1 MPLFLFY
8 NLHIFIGCA
17 DKYVGH
23 TSRSSRSQMLFKIG
37 APKNFANF
45 TGKHLCWSL
54 FLKKVA
60 GLQDTL
66 FIEHLQWL
74 LLCHKVQFFN
84 LVL

>member
-54 FLKKVA
+54 FEESCRPSGHFVYRTPPVVA
-60 GLQDTL
+60 FVSQSSV
-66 FIEHLQWL
+66 F
-74 LLCHKVQFFN
+74 
-84 LVL
+84 